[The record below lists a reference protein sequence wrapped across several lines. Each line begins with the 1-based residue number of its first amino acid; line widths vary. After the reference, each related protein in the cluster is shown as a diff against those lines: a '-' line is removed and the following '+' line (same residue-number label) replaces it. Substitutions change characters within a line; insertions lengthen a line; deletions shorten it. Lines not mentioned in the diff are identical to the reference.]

1 MTLTGFRFYWS
12 LLFSDL
18 SVVGDEY
25 SFPCSVVIFLRLVR
39 YIYSITV
46 VCFCSAVLLQYS
58 YPPHNLQYFIICI
71 LSLNS
76 VIFFP
81 SLPLL
86 LVRFSFSAMIFNF
99 LFVFVI
105 ILHILML
112 IFSRSP
118 FPASTRVNRIESEQ
132 IEHKMTNKET
142 K

>member
-25 SFPCSVVIFLRLVR
+25 SFPCSVVMIFLRLVR
-39 YIYSITV
+39 YYIYSVAVIY
-46 VCFCSAVLLQYS
+46 FCSVVSVLLQYS
-58 YPPHNLQYFIICI
+58 HNLQYFIIYI

-76 VIFFP
+76 VIF
-81 SLPLL
+81 SLLPLL
-86 LVRFSFSAMIFNF
+86 LVRFSFPAMIFNF

-112 IFSRSP
+112 IVSRSP
-118 FPASTRVNRIESEQ
+118 FPASTRVNRIV
-132 IEHKMTNKET
+132 
-142 K
+142 